1 MNEACHCSDIFH
13 DWLPTFWNDNPLDA
27 VFFSGPLGGEISP
40 PNSNKFRLFFGYFSH
55 FSLPTKA
62 IILALVLASHH
73 VWMHGDKCPSAV
85 SSPPETA
92 WKSDPRKPVRILLSS
107 YLVLSHSKQWRS
119 RICGHRAQNLLVLR
133 SPQLPFT
140 FGPNVHASLTGDP
153 IPRKSD
159 PGWIRY
165 AS

>member
-1 MNEACHCSDIFH
+1 MLHLRPFELIHPLFHLPVPPTSAEMSHEMASDAIFG
-13 DWLPTFWNDNPLDA
+13 TQN
-27 VFFSGPLGGEISP
+27 I
-40 PNSNKFRLFFGYFSH
+40 
-55 FSLPTKA
+55 TT

-92 WKSDPRKPVRILLSS
+92 WKSDLRKPVRILLSS

-119 RICGHRAQNLLVLR
+119 RICGHRAQNLLVLG